1 MPHSL
6 CQTLLSR
13 ELSANR
19 FELCSCQTLFR
30 RGETTCVANRSVAT
44 LSNDTEKA
52 DMKSNLI
59 IGLVAGTVGA
69 LRELCTVRAHR
80 ESEVGSKQH

>member
-1 MPHSL
+1 
-6 CQTLLSR
+6 
-13 ELSANR
+13 
-19 FELCSCQTLFR
+19 
-30 RGETTCVANRSVAT
+30 VAT